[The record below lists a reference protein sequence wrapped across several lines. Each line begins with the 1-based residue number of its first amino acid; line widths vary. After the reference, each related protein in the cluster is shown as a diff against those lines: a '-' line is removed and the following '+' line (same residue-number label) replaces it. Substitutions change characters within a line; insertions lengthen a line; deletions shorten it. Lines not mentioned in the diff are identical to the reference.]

1 MAMIVFIFSQE
12 QIMAILIRQ
21 KMFVMVTAKFIVIN

>member
-1 MAMIVFIFSQE
+1 MIVFIFHKNKL
-12 QIMAILIRQ
+12 MAILIRQ